1 MTPKFGI
8 NSPQTVKHISQK
20 AFFKHALGE
29 GIGTL
34 WLRQFQ
40 NIKKHYAFCWYVVAV
55 SGRGTLS
62 ASG

>member
-29 GIGTL
+29 RIGTL